1 MTNDRKRP
9 GQATRAFN
17 RFAGRV
23 AGKRA
28 MPVWALV
35 HHVGRTSGKSYA
47 TPVAVF
53 PAPGAFYVALPWGR
67 GTDWVRNLR
76 AAGGRGELRL
86 GRRVEAFA
94 ATELE
99 DAGIVDA
106 LDDAARTL
114 GFAPQAQTLEV
125 HGLCAKCAGAG

>member
-76 AAGGRGELRL
+76 AAGGGTMAWKGTTYDVSEPTFVDKGEVLGIADPFRRQVLKRWPLADFLRV
-86 GRRVEAFA
+86 RRVP
-94 ATELE
+94 
-99 DAGIVDA
+99 AGR
-106 LDDAARTL
+106 L
-114 GFAPQAQTLEV
+114 
-125 HGLCAKCAGAG
+125 